1 MEKRQNLGSLD
12 MLSLEI
18 VDAGVKIAAG
28 MLVSGL
34 MFLIY
39 LRRHQ
44 TLDSKA
50 ETEIRR
56 RRELFESVA
65 ANVGKV
71 HYVYQQYLTLATEF
85 TRYGQHWPK
94 SRRDELARIGD
105 ELAEAFQY
113 LTEAES
119 TLLLLGEKRLE
130 RSLRIYGAK
139 IVNLRR
145 QIYAEK
151 QQLTGEEIHL
161 LDDVKK
167 EISQIKETFFDA
179 LSVRYMPKRLSSRHA

>member
-1 MEKRQNLGSLD
+1 
-12 MLSLEI
+12 MLSLEL
-18 VDAGVKIAAG
+18 VDAGVKIATG

-34 MFLIY
+34 IFLVY

-44 TLDSKA
+44 TLDSKV
-50 ETEIRR
+50 ESEIRR
-56 RRELFESVA
+56 RRELYEQVA
-65 ANVGKV
+65 AQVGRV
-71 HYVYQQYLTLATEF
+71 HYVYQQYLALATEF

-94 SRRDELARIGD
+94 SRRDELAQVGKQLVD
-105 ELAEAFQY
+105 VFQD

-151 QQLTGEEIHL
+151 QTLTGEEIHL

-167 EISQIKETFFDA
+167 EISQLKESFFDA
-179 LSVRYMPKRLSSRHA
+179 LSVRYMPKRVISS

>member
-1 MEKRQNLGSLD
+1 MVT
-12 MLSLEI
+12 LEI
-18 VDAGVKIAAG
+18 IDAGVKIAAG
-28 MLVSGL
+28 MLLSGL
-34 MFLIY
+34 AFLYY

-44 TLDSKA
+44 SLDSRA
-50 ETEIRR
+50 EAEIRR
-56 RRELFESVA
+56 RRELFELVA
-65 ANVGKV
+65 GNVGRV
-71 HYVYQQYLTLATEF
+71 HYVYQQYLALATEF

-94 SRRDELARIGD
+94 PRRDELARVGD
-105 ELAEAFQY
+105 ELASVFHA

-139 IVNLRR
+139 IVMLRR

-151 QQLTGEEIHL
+151 QQLSGEEIHL

-167 EISQIKETFFDA
+167 EISQLKESFFDA
-179 LSVRYMPKRLSSRHA
+179 LSVRYMPKKASH

>member
-1 MEKRQNLGSLD
+1 MI
-12 MLSLEI
+12 SLEM

-28 MLVSGL
+28 MLISGL
-34 MFLIY
+34 FFLAY
-39 LRRHQ
+39 LRKQQGLDGRVDAQ
-44 TLDSKA
+44 TQ
-50 ETEIRR
+50 R
-56 RRELFESVA
+56 RRELFEEVA

-71 HYVYQQYLTLATEF
+71 HYVYQKYLALATEF

-94 SRRDELARIGD
+94 SRRDELARVGD
-105 ELAEAFQY
+105 ELANVFHA

-151 QQLTGEEIHL
+151 QQLNGDEIHM

-167 EISQIKETFFDA
+167 EIAQLKESFFDA
-179 LSVRYMPKRLSSRHA
+179 LSVRYMPKKVLG

>member
-1 MEKRQNLGSLD
+1 MV
-12 MLSLEI
+12 SLEM

-28 MLVSGL
+28 MVISGL
-34 MFLIY
+34 FFLAY
-39 LRRHQ
+39 LRKHQ
-44 TLDSKA
+44 SLDGVVDA
-50 ETEIRR
+50 QTQR
-56 RRELFESVA
+56 RRELFEQVA
-65 ANVGKV
+65 ANVGRV
-71 HYVYQQYLTLATEF
+71 HYVYQKYLALATEF

-94 SRRDELARIGD
+94 SRRDELARVGD
-105 ELAEAFQY
+105 ELAVVFHS

-167 EISQIKETFFDA
+167 EIAQLKESFFDA
-179 LSVRYMPKRLSSRHA
+179 LSVRYMPKKALG

>member
-1 MEKRQNLGSLD
+1 MIT
-12 MLSLEI
+12 LEMM
-18 VDAGVKIAAG
+18 DAAVKIATG
-28 MLVSGL
+28 MLLAGL
-34 MFLIY
+34 VFLVY

-44 TLDSKA
+44 SLDA
-50 ETEIRR
+50 QVEAQINR

-65 ANVGKV
+65 AKVGRV
-71 HYVYQQYLTLATEF
+71 HHVYQQYLSLATEF
-85 TRYGQHWPK
+85 IRYGQHWPQ
-94 SRRDELARIGD
+94 SRREQLHHIGD
-105 ELAEAFQY
+105 QLADVFHL

-130 RSLRIYGAK
+130 RSLRTYGAK

-151 QQLTGEEIHL
+151 TVLTGDEIHL

-167 EISQIKETFFDA
+167 EISQLKEGFFDA
-179 LSVRYMPKRLSSRHA
+179 LSIRYMPKKVMS

>member
-1 MEKRQNLGSLD
+1 
-12 MLSLEI
+12 MLTLELMDS
-18 VDAGVKIAAG
+18 VVKIATG

-34 MFLIY
+34 IFLVY
-39 LRRHQ
+39 LKRHQ
-44 TLDSKA
+44 TLDSRKEA
-50 ETEIRR
+50 EINR
-56 RRELFESVA
+56 RRELLEQVA
-65 ANVGKV
+65 AQVGRV
-71 HYVYQQYLTLATEF
+71 HFVYQQYLALATEF

-94 SRRDELARIGD
+94 SRRDELARVG
-105 ELAEAFQY
+105 EQLAEVFHA

-151 QQLTGEEIHL
+151 QTLTGEEIHL

-167 EISQIKETFFDA
+167 EIAQLKESFFDA
-179 LSVRYMPKRLSSRHA
+179 LSVRYMPRKIASKGA

>member
-1 MEKRQNLGSLD
+1 MLTME
-12 MLSLEI
+12 MM
-18 VDAGVKIAAG
+18 DAAVKIATG

-34 MFLIY
+34 FFLWY

-44 TLDSKA
+44 SLDGAAS
-50 ETEIRR
+50 ENLRR

-71 HYVYQQYLTLATEF
+71 HYVYQQYLALATEF
-85 TRYGQHWPK
+85 TRYGAHWPK
-94 SRRDELARIGD
+94 SRRDELSRVGD
-105 ELAEAFQY
+105 ELVEVFHA

-151 QQLTGEEIHL
+151 QQLTGDEIHL
-161 LDDVKK
+161 IDDVKK
-167 EISQIKETFFDA
+167 EISQLKESFFDA
-179 LSVRYMPKRLSSRHA
+179 LSVRYMPKKVVA

>member
-1 MEKRQNLGSLD
+1 MLTMEL
-12 MLSLEI
+12 I
-18 VDAGVKIAAG
+18 DAAVKIATG
-28 MLVSGL
+28 MLISGL
-34 MFLIY
+34 FFLWY

-44 TLDSKA
+44 SLDGA
-50 ETEIRR
+50 ATENLRR

-71 HYVYQQYLTLATEF
+71 HYVYQQYLALATEF
-85 TRYGQHWPK
+85 TRYGVHWPK
-94 SRRDELARIGD
+94 SRRDELARVGN
-105 ELAEAFQY
+105 ELVEVFQA

-145 QIYAEK
+145 QVYAEK

-161 LDDVKK
+161 IDDVKK
-167 EISQIKETFFDA
+167 EISQLKESFFDA
-179 LSVRYMPKRLSSRHA
+179 LSVRYMPKKALA

>member
-1 MEKRQNLGSLD
+1 
-12 MLSLEI
+12 MLTLEMI
-18 VDAGVKIAAG
+18 DAGVKIATG

-34 MFLIY
+34 FFLWL
-39 LRRHQ
+39 LRRSQVAGAQ
-44 TLDSKA
+44 TNENL
-50 ETEIRR
+50 RR

-71 HYVYQQYLTLATEF
+71 HYVYQQYLSLATEF
-85 TRYGQHWPK
+85 TRFGSHWPK
-94 SRRDELARIGD
+94 SRRDELARVGE
-105 ELAEAFQY
+105 ELAAVFQC

-139 IVNLRR
+139 IVNVRR

-151 QQLTGEEIHL
+151 HQLTGDEIHL
-161 LDDVKK
+161 LEDVKK
-167 EISQIKETFFDA
+167 EISQLKESFFDA
-179 LSVRYMPKRLSSRHA
+179 LSVRYMPKKTKVTA

>member
-1 MEKRQNLGSLD
+1 
-12 MLSLEI
+12 MLTLEI

-28 MLVSGL
+28 MMVSGL
-34 MFLIY
+34 LFLVY
-39 LRRHQ
+39 LRKHQ
-44 TLDSKA
+44 SLDGRA
-50 ETEIRR
+50 EAEFNR

-71 HYVYQQYLTLATEF
+71 HYVYQQYLALATEF

-94 SRRDELARIGD
+94 TRRDELSRVGD
-105 ELAEAFQY
+105 ELAEVFHA

-151 QQLTGEEIHL
+151 QTLTGEEIHL

-167 EISQIKETFFDA
+167 EISQLKESFFDA
-179 LSVRYMPKRLSSRHA
+179 LSVRYMPKKVLN

>member
-1 MEKRQNLGSLD
+1 
-12 MLSLEI
+12 MLTLEM

-28 MLVSGL
+28 MIVSGL
-34 MFLIY
+34 LFLIY

-44 TLDSKA
+44 AMDSRA
-50 ETEIRR
+50 EAEIRR
-56 RRELFESVA
+56 RRELFEQVA
-65 ANVGKV
+65 ANVGRV
-71 HYVYQQYLTLATEF
+71 HYVYQHYLALATEF

-94 SRRDELARIGD
+94 SRRDELARVGD
-105 ELAEAFQY
+105 ELAEVFHA

-130 RSLRIYGAK
+130 RSLRTYGAK

-151 QQLTGEEIHL
+151 QTLTGEEIHL

-167 EISQIKETFFDA
+167 EISQLKESFFDA
-179 LSVRYMPKRLSSRHA
+179 LSVRYMPKKAMN

>member
-1 MEKRQNLGSLD
+1 MVT
-12 MLSLEI
+12 LEM

-28 MLVSGL
+28 MVASGL
-34 MFLIY
+34 IFLWY

-44 TLDSKA
+44 TLDVRA
-50 ETEIRR
+50 TDEIKR
-56 RRELFESVA
+56 RRELFELVA
-65 ANVGKV
+65 ANVGRV
-71 HYVYQQYLTLATEF
+71 HYVYQQYLALATEF
-85 TRYGQHWPK
+85 TRYGQQWPQ
-94 SRRDELARIGD
+94 SRRDELGRVGT
-105 ELAEAFQY
+105 ELAEVFHS

-130 RSLRIYGAK
+130 KSLRIYGAK

-151 QQLTGEEIHL
+151 KQLTGEEIHL

-167 EISQIKETFFDA
+167 DIAQLKEGFFDA
-179 LSVRYMPKRLSSRHA
+179 LSVRYMPKKMAS

>member
-1 MEKRQNLGSLD
+1 
-12 MLSLEI
+12 MLTLEM

-28 MLVSGL
+28 MLASGL
-34 MFLIY
+34 LFLVY
-39 LRRHQ
+39 LKRHQ
-44 TLDSKA
+44 SLDSRA
-50 ETEIRR
+50 EAEINR
-56 RRELFESVA
+56 RRELFELVA
-65 ANVGKV
+65 ANVGRV
-71 HYVYQQYLTLATEF
+71 HYVYQQYLALATEF

-94 SRRDELARIGD
+94 SRRDELARVGD
-105 ELAEAFQY
+105 ELVEVFHA

-151 QQLTGEEIHL
+151 QTLTGEEIHL

-167 EISQIKETFFDA
+167 EISQLKESFFDA
-179 LSVRYMPKRLSSRHA
+179 LSVRYMPKKVIG

>member
-1 MEKRQNLGSLD
+1 MVSIE
-12 MLSLEI
+12 M

-28 MLVSGL
+28 MVISGL
-34 MFLIY
+34 FFLAY
-39 LRRHQ
+39 LRKHQ
-44 TLDSKA
+44 SMDGRVDQQTQ
-50 ETEIRR
+50 R
-56 RRELFESVA
+56 RRELFEQVA
-65 ANVGKV
+65 ANVGRV
-71 HYVYQQYLTLATEF
+71 HYVYQKYLALATEF

-94 SRRDELARIGD
+94 SRRDELARVGD
-105 ELAEAFQY
+105 ELAAVFHS

-167 EISQIKETFFDA
+167 EIAQLKESFFDA
-179 LSVRYMPKRLSSRHA
+179 LSVRYMPKKALG

>member
-1 MEKRQNLGSLD
+1 
-12 MLSLEI
+12 MLTLEM

-34 MFLIY
+34 IFLAY
-39 LRRHQ
+39 LRRHH
-44 TLDSKA
+44 TLDIRA
-50 ETEIRR
+50 DAEIRR
-56 RRELFESVA
+56 RRELFEQVA
-65 ANVGKV
+65 GNVGRV
-71 HYVYQQYLTLATEF
+71 HYVYQQYLALATEF
-85 TRYGQHWPK
+85 TRYGQHWPNT
-94 SRRDELARIGD
+94 RRDELARVGD
-105 ELAEAFQY
+105 ELAEVFHA

-151 QQLTGEEIHL
+151 QQLTGDEIHL

-167 EISQIKETFFDA
+167 EISQLKESFFDA
-179 LSVRYMPKRLSSRHA
+179 LSVRYMPKKVTS

>member
-1 MEKRQNLGSLD
+1 MEKRQKLGSLD

-179 LSVRYMPKRLSSRHA
+179 LSVLYMPKRLSSRHA

>member
-1 MEKRQNLGSLD
+1 MVT
-12 MLSLEI
+12 LEM
-18 VDAGVKIAAG
+18 VDAVVKISAG
-28 MLVSGL
+28 MLLSGL
-34 MFLIY
+34 FFLMY

-44 TLDSKA
+44 TLDARA
-50 ETEIRR
+50 EAEIQR
-56 RRELFESVA
+56 RRELYEQVA
-65 ANVGKV
+65 AHVGRV
-71 HYVYQQYLTLATEF
+71 HYVYQKYLALATEF

-94 SRRDELARIGD
+94 SRRDELAKIGV
-105 ELAEAFQY
+105 ELAEVFHL

-130 RSLRIYGAK
+130 RSLRIYGSK

-151 QQLTGEEIHL
+151 PAMTGEEIHV

-167 EISQIKETFFDA
+167 EISQLKEGFFDA
-179 LSVRYMPKRLSSRHA
+179 LSIRYMPKRVMS